1 MGSRFH
7 LITVAV
13 LGCAIAVALPASAGA
28 ATRGPIL
35 FQAATGKRAQIF
47 RINPDGTGLKQL
59 THAKGQGA
67 ETPAWSRD
75 GSTIVCDVG
84 RETRGDVFTAQSDG
98 TGVVRLSLDASKFH
112 ADP

>member
-28 ATRGPIL
+28 ATNGPIL

-47 RINPDGTGLKQL
+47 RINPDGTGLEQL

-67 ETPAWSRD
+67 ANPAWSPD
-75 GSTIVCDVG
+75 GSAIAFDVG
-84 RETRGDVFTAQSDG
+84 REKRADVFTAHADG
-98 TGVVRLSLDASKFH
+98 TGVAKLSLGASKF
-112 ADP
+112 